1 MSLVTRVSVAFL
13 VALALALGGFSA
25 CLYYLAGLRLRL
37 ALDQELE
44 ATLDRFPDRPEG
56 ESGRVTW
63 AIYDEAGRRIEGTP
77 GAGRPMVLDGRD
89 LGPLAVDVATTIEGP
104 DGLRWRVLARPIGG
118 GRRRRGPPEARGE
131 EHRPGPP
138 ARDERKG
145 AGPGR
150 ERPSRVLAAWASL
163 EPVEA
168 EIRSLAAILP
178 LISLGLWALAAAIGR
193 HFGRRALAPLT
204 LMAES
209 ARTMPFDDC
218 RLPSPGTRDE
228 LEDFARSFNG
238 LLDRLHVALER
249 QRQFTG
255 QASHQLRTPLA
266 ALIAAIEVARRR
278 PRTVEEHER
287 VLDRLH
293 DDAVRLWRVVEALLF
308 LARAD
313 AEAGLP
319 DLERLDLAAW
329 AADHLRAWSGH
340 ERAADL
346 RFEGRD
352 GDPLW
357 TRAHRPLLGQL
368 LDNLLENA
376 CKYSEPGTPIIVRTW
391 CEPDAVALAVE
402 DRGCGIPAEDLPR
415 VFEPFYR
422 AESARRLGRA
432 GVGLGLA
439 VARRIAATHG
449 GTITAESEPGRGSRF
464 VVRLPRLAGAG
475 RCPGGRPDPRS
486 SGHSLAGWIGLPVLT
501 GQHESALLPGPDAM
515 ALERLEKPTHVRL
528 ILSPDSDGIG
538 IHGLAHLHQAGCAH
552 HAAVEVERQT
562 CRVPIETQEFDQPAR
577 LAFQV
582 AHQFFVVQVKPLEG
596 ASVSPVL
603 EETLIVGNV
612 TRDVVPGTAP
622 GHRRQTRSPARDRD
636 VARISPAE
644 DHPRPGPEQCN
655 QSKKLNI
662 LGVLIDHAFRVAR
675 RKFV

>member
-25 CLYYLAGLRLRL
+25 CLYYVAGLRLRL

-63 AIYDEAGRRIEGTP
+63 AIYDETGRRVEGTP
-77 GAGRPMVLDGRD
+77 GGGRPMVLDGRD
-89 LGPLAVDVATTIEGP
+89 LGPLAVDIATTIKGP

-118 GRRRRGPPEARGE
+118 GRRHRGPPEARGG

-138 ARDERKG
+138 GRDERGEG
-145 AGPGR
+145 AMPAR
-150 ERPSRVLAAWASL
+150 ERPSRVLAAWTSL
-163 EPVEA
+163 EPVES
-168 EIRSLAAILP
+168 EIRSLAAFLP
-178 LISLGLWALAAAIGR
+178 LIALGLWALAAAVGR
-193 HFGRRALAPLT
+193 YFARRAVAPLT

-238 LLDRLHVALER
+238 LLDRLSVALER
-249 QRQFTG
+249 QKQFTG

-278 PRTVEEHER
+278 RRTVEEHER
-287 VLDRLH
+287 VLDGLH

-319 DLERLDLAAW
+319 DLECLDLAAW
-329 AADHLRAWSGH
+329 ASGHLRTWSGN

-352 GDPLW
+352 GETPW
-357 TRAHRPLLGQL
+357 SRAHPPLLGQL

-376 CKYSEPGTPIIVRTW
+376 CKYSGPGTPIVVRAW

-402 DRGCGIPAEDLPR
+402 DRGFGIPAEDLPR

-439 VARRIAATHG
+439 VARRIATSHG
-449 GTITAESEPGRGSRF
+449 GTITAGQGSRF
-464 VVRLPRLAGAG
+464 VVRLPRATA
-475 RCPGGRPDPRS
+475 RKVE
-486 SGHSLAGWIGLPVLT
+486 A
-501 GQHESALLPGPDAM
+501 
-515 ALERLEKPTHVRL
+515 
-528 ILSPDSDGIG
+528 
-538 IHGLAHLHQAGCAH
+538 
-552 HAAVEVERQT
+552 AAVAGSE
-562 CRVPIETQEFDQPAR
+562 A
-577 LAFQV
+577 V
-582 AHQFFVVQVKPLEG
+582 AP
-596 ASVSPVL
+596 
-603 EETLIVGNV
+603 TLV
-612 TRDVVPGTAP
+612 
-622 GHRRQTRSPARDRD
+622 
-636 VARISPAE
+636 
-644 DHPRPGPEQCN
+644 
-655 QSKKLNI
+655 
-662 LGVLIDHAFRVAR
+662 
-675 RKFV
+675 

>member
-1 MSLVTRVSVAFL
+1 MSLVTRVSVALL

-44 ATLDRFPDRPEG
+44 ATLDRFPDRSQG
-56 ESGRVTW
+56 TSGRVTW
-63 AIYDEAGRRIEGTP
+63 ALYDETGRRVEGTA
-77 GAGRPMVLDGRD
+77 GLGRPMILDGRD

-104 DGLRWRVLARPIGG
+104 DGLRWRVLARRVGG
-118 GRRRRGPPEARGE
+118 GRRRHDHGPPDGRRG
-131 EHRPGPP
+131 EHRPGPGP
-138 ARDERKG
+138 GPGPRDMRKG
-145 AGPGR
+145 FGPPR
-150 ERPSRVLAAWASL
+150 ERPPLVLAAWTSL

-168 EIRSLAAILP
+168 EIRSLAAVLP
-178 LISLGLWALAAAIGR
+178 LISLGLWGLAAAIGR
-193 HFGRRALAPLT
+193 HFGRRALSPLT

-238 LLDRLHVALER
+238 LIDRLHVALER

-278 PRTVEEHER
+278 PRTVAEHEQ

-293 DDAVRLWRVVEALLF
+293 DDAVRLWRVVEALLY

-319 DLERLDLAAW
+319 DLERVDLAAW
-329 AADHLRAWSGH
+329 AADHLHAWSASAP

-346 RFEGRD
+346 HFDHLAGA
-352 GDPLW
+352 PLW

-376 CKYSEPGTPIIVRTW
+376 CKYSGPGTPIVVRAW
-391 CEPDAVALAVE
+391 SEPGAVALAVE
-402 DRGCGIPAEDLPR
+402 DRGLGIPAEDLAR

-422 AESARRLGRA
+422 AESARRLGHA

-449 GTITAESEPGRGSRF
+449 GTITAESEPERGSRF
-464 VVRLPRLAGAG
+464 VVRLPWAPA
-475 RCPGGRPDPRS
+475 PAPDVDT
-486 SGHSLAGWIGLPVLT
+486 A
-501 GQHESALLPGPDAM
+501 
-515 ALERLEKPTHVRL
+515 
-528 ILSPDSDGIG
+528 
-538 IHGLAHLHQAGCAH
+538 
-552 HAAVEVERQT
+552 
-562 CRVPIETQEFDQPAR
+562 
-577 LAFQV
+577 
-582 AHQFFVVQVKPLEG
+582 
-596 ASVSPVL
+596 ASVRS
-603 EETLIVGNV
+603 EIAMETM
-612 TRDVVPGTAP
+612 P
-622 GHRRQTRSPARDRD
+622 
-636 VARISPAE
+636 
-644 DHPRPGPEQCN
+644 
-655 QSKKLNI
+655 
-662 LGVLIDHAFRVAR
+662 
-675 RKFV
+675 

>member
-13 VALALALGGFSA
+13 VAVALALGGFSA

-44 ATLDRFPDRPEG
+44 AALDRFPDRAG
-56 ESGRVTW
+56 QSGRVTW
-63 AIYDEAGRRIEGTP
+63 AIYDESGRRTEETSGD
-77 GAGRPMVLDGRD
+77 GRPMVLDGRD
-89 LGPLAVDVATTIEGP
+89 LGPLAVDVATTIAGP
-104 DGLRWRVLARPIGG
+104 DGLRWRVLARRIGG
-118 GRRRRGPPEARGE
+118 GRHRHGPPEAGGGG
-131 EHRPGPP
+131 HRAGPP
-138 ARDERKG
+138 ARDEREG
-145 AGPGR
+145 ATPAR
-150 ERPSRVLAAWASL
+150 ERRPRVLATWAAL

-168 EIRSLAAILP
+168 EIRSLAAALP

-193 HFGRRALAPLT
+193 HFARRALAPLS

-209 ARTMPFDDC
+209 ARNMPFDDG

-278 PRTVEEHER
+278 PRTVAEHER
-287 VLDRLH
+287 VLDGLH

-319 DLERLDLAAW
+319 DLEHLDLAAW
-329 AADHLRAWSGH
+329 AADHLRGWSGH

-346 RFEGRD
+346 RWEGSD
-352 GDPLW
+352 GGPLW

-376 CKYSEPGTPIIVRTW
+376 CKYSRPGTPILVRAW
-391 CEPDAVALAVE
+391 SEVGAVAMAVE
-402 DRGCGIPAEDLPR
+402 DHGCGIPAEDLPR

-449 GTITAESEPGRGSRF
+449 GTITAESPPGRGSRF
-464 VVRLPRLAGAG
+464 VVRLPGAPAPDLAPAVVD
-475 RCPGGRPDPRS
+475 RPE
-486 SGHSLAGWIGLPVLT
+486 AV
-501 GQHESALLPGPDAM
+501 A
-515 ALERLEKPTHVRL
+515 PT
-528 ILSPDSDGIG
+528 
-538 IHGLAHLHQAGCAH
+538 
-552 HAAVEVERQT
+552 
-562 CRVPIETQEFDQPAR
+562 
-577 LAFQV
+577 
-582 AHQFFVVQVKPLEG
+582 
-596 ASVSPVL
+596 
-603 EETLIVGNV
+603 
-612 TRDVVPGTAP
+612 TA
-622 GHRRQTRSPARDRD
+622 
-636 VARISPAE
+636 
-644 DHPRPGPEQCN
+644 
-655 QSKKLNI
+655 
-662 LGVLIDHAFRVAR
+662 
-675 RKFV
+675 

>member
-44 ATLDRFPDRPEG
+44 ATLDRFPDRPEV

-63 AIYDEAGRRIEGTP
+63 AIYDETGRRMESAP
-77 GAGRPMVLDGRD
+77 GAGRPMILDGRD

-118 GRRRRGPPEARGE
+118 GRRRRGPPEARGG
-131 EHRPGPP
+131 EHRPRPP

-145 AGPGR
+145 AAPGR
-150 ERPSRVLAAWASL
+150 ERQPRVLAAWASL

-178 LISLGLWALAAAIGR
+178 LLSLGLWALAAGIGR

-278 PRTVEEHER
+278 PRTVQEHER

-308 LARAD
+308 LARAE

-346 RFEGRD
+346 RFEGSDR
-352 GDPLW
+352 DPLW

-376 CKYSEPGTPIIVRTW
+376 CKYSEPGTPIIVRAW
-391 CEPDAVALAVE
+391 CEPGAVALAVE

-422 AESARRLGRA
+422 AESARQLGHA

-449 GTITAESEPGRGSRF
+449 GTITADSEPGRGSRF
-464 VVRLPRLAGAG
+464 VVRLP
-475 RCPGGRPDPRS
+475 
-486 SGHSLAGWIGLPVLT
+486 
-501 GQHESALLPGPDAM
+501 
-515 ALERLEKPTHVRL
+515 
-528 ILSPDSDGIG
+528 
-538 IHGLAHLHQAGCAH
+538 QA
-552 HAAVEVERQT
+552 
-562 CRVPIETQEFDQPAR
+562 PA
-577 LAFQV
+577 
-582 AHQFFVVQVKPLEG
+582 P
-596 ASVSPVL
+596 
-603 EETLIVGNV
+603 
-612 TRDVVPGTAP
+612 
-622 GHRRQTRSPARDRD
+622 D
-636 VARISPAE
+636 VAPAVV
-644 DHPRPGPEQCN
+644 DHPE
-655 QSKKLNI
+655 
-662 LGVLIDHAFRVAR
+662 AVAPTPA
-675 RKFV
+675 